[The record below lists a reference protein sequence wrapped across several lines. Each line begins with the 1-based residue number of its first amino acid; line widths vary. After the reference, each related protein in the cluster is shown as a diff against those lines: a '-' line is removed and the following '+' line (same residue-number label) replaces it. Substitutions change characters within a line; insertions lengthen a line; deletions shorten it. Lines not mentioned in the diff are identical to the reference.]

1 MTEET
6 RTEESQHPEPV
17 VLCRLAYDEAV
28 LLSGLL
34 NAEGVESRV
43 ESDGAMVYPAPTTQG
58 VAVLVP
64 ADQLEEAQRI
74 RKERVGE

>member
-1 MTEET
+1 MTEEA
-6 RTEESQHPEPV
+6 RTDEMQHPEPV
-17 VLCRLAYDEAV
+17 VLCRLAYEEAV

-34 NAEGVESRV
+34 NAEGVEARV

-64 ADQLEEAQRI
+64 ADQLEEARRI
-74 RKERVGE
+74 RRERVGE